1 MINVAL
7 LGFGR
12 IGQMHAQ
19 NINRN
24 KSLNLLYVY
33 EKIEKLRKKAKKLYN
48 CSIEK
53 NYKKIFSDNEVG
65 IVFIASP
72 TNTHI
77 KFIEEG
83 IKHNK
88 TIFCEKPLDLNINK
102 IVNCKKEIK
111 KYNPKIQLGFN
122 RRYDPSHFALKESL
136 LKGKIGILEKIII
149 TSRDP
154 APPSKSYLKSSGGI
168 FRDMMIH
175 DFDLCRYYLKND
187 EISEI
192 SSSTSSFEYFY
203 KNINDHELAAV
214 TMKSKK
220 GVICVI
226 TNSRHCSFG
235 YDQRVELFGKKGMLL
250 SGNLKNNAAETF
262 NLDTMMQLGDQ
273 GLGPTHGDNSMS
285 SGETYYGY
293 GSSQTGNTHMPFKTR
308 NFGNTIR
315 PVVNG
320 DDIYFGFNYLHHIRE
335 HEDPM
340 LAMTN
345 EIEEDYNT
353 GWMPANCKRCLLSS
367 TDSTDLNPSELVLDP
382 ERQEKT

>member
-19 NINRN
+19 NINQN
-24 KSLNLLYVY
+24 KSLKLLYVY
-33 EKIEKLRKKAKKLYN
+33 EKIDKLSKKAKKLYN
-48 CSIEK
+48 CIIEN
-53 NYKKIFSDNEVG
+53 NYKKIFLDKKVD
-65 IVFIASP
+65 IVFISSP

-83 IKHNK
+83 IKYKK
-88 TIFCEKPLDLNINK
+88 TIFCEKPLDLNIQK
-102 IVNCKKEIK
+102 IIKTFKKVK
-111 KYNPKIQLGFN
+111 KNNSKIQLGFN
-122 RRYDPSHFALKESL
+122 RRFDPGHHSIKKDLD
-136 LKGKIGILEKIII
+136 KGKIGRLEKIII

-192 SSSTSSFEYFY
+192 SSSTSSFEHFY
-203 KNINDHELAAV
+203 KKINDHELAAV

-262 NLDTMMQLGDQ
+262 NSNQSHSQKPFLNFFIERYKEAYNLQL
-273 GLGPTHGDNSMS
+273 N
-285 SGETYYGY
+285 
-293 GSSQTGNTHMPFKTR
+293 
-308 NFGNTIR
+308 
-315 PVVNG
+315 
-320 DDIYFGFNYLHHIRE
+320 
-335 HEDPM
+335 
-340 LAMTN
+340 
-345 EIEEDYNT
+345 
-353 GWMPANCKRCLLSS
+353 
-367 TDSTDLNPSELVLDP
+367 ELVSLHRRKIKPRSTFEDGYLALKIANAAYQSLNQK
-382 ERQEKT
+382 RLIKLK